1 MVQLKPYKTTDSCTC
16 ALYNKTVGEFSR
28 NNDSRLDYGG
38 KRMSQDFKKIV
49 IENSDSIVQMWMSE
63 INSLKQDNYTANI
76 SDELFESTNREFV
89 NVIFTSIKNQG
100 SVKVVEDF
108 SEKII
113 NLGWPLSYITDGLQ
127 VFRRVSVDYILGQSV
142 KVDSAHISDVM
153 KSVDVWVEP
162 LIRQLVNEYSGS
174 WEHIVSLQRVALQEL
189 SAPLI
194 PVMDRITVMPLIGT
208 IDTERAKL
216 IMENLLEG
224 VIKHN
229 SEVVLID
236 ITGVPV
242 VDTMVAH
249 HIIQAAEAVR
259 LIGSTCILVGI
270 RPEIAQ
276 TIVNLGIDLGK
287 FPTKSSLRKGFT
299 RALEITNRKVIDLE
313 DNDESIEKMIE
324 SLRGE

>member
-1 MVQLKPYKTTDSCTC
+1 M
-16 ALYNKTVGEFSR
+16 
-28 NNDSRLDYGG
+28 
-38 KRMSQDFKKIV
+38 DFKQLV
-49 IENSDSIVQMWMSE
+49 INNSDSIVQKWMEE
-63 INSLKQDNYTANI
+63 IDSLKDSNYTATI
-76 SDELFESTNREFV
+76 SDELYESTNREFV
-89 NVIFTSIKNQG
+89 NVIFTSIQNEG
-100 SVKVVEDF
+100 STKVVEDF

-127 VFRRVSVDYILGQSV
+127 IFRRVSTEYLLTQSD
-142 KVDSAHISDVM
+142 KVDSAFFMNLST
-153 KSVDVWVEP
+153 SVNDWVEP
-162 LIRQLVNEYSGS
+162 LIRELVNEYSGS

-194 PVMDRITVMPLIGT
+194 PVMEGITIMPLIGT

-224 VIKHN
+224 AIKHN

-276 TIVNLGIDLGK
+276 TIVNLGIDLSN
-287 FPTKSSLRKGFT
+287 FPTKSSLKKGFSS
-299 RALEITNRKVIDLE
+299 ALEITGRHVTDLNVKEKTLRK
-313 DNDESIEKMIE
+313 
-324 SLRGE
+324 

>member
-1 MVQLKPYKTTDSCTC
+1 MDTKL
-16 ALYNKTVGEFSR
+16 
-28 NNDSRLDYGG
+28 
-38 KRMSQDFKKIV
+38 KKIV
-49 IENSDSIVQMWMSE
+49 IDNSDTIVKKWLEDVSK
-63 INSLKQDNYTANI
+63 NRKNDYTSTI
-76 SDELFESTNREFV
+76 SDELFQSTNREFV
-89 NVIFTSIKNQG
+89 NVIFTSVDNQG
-100 SVKVVEDF
+100 ITNEIDDF
-108 SEKII
+108 SERLI
-113 NLGWPLSYITDGLQ
+113 NLGWPLSYLTDGLQ
-127 VFRRVSVDYILGQSV
+127 AFRRVTIDFILSQSE
-142 KVDSAHISDVM
+142 KVDSDHFAVVLDM
-153 KSVDVWVEP
+153 VDKWVDP
-162 LIRQLVNEYSGS
+162 IINQLVNEYSGS
-174 WEHIVSLQRVALQEL
+174 WEHTVSLQRVALQEL

-194 PVMDRITVMPLIGT
+194 PVMKNITIMPLIGT

-216 IMENLLEG
+216 IMENLLDG

-287 FPTKSSLRKGFT
+287 FPTKSTLRKGFES
-299 RALEITNRKVIDLE
+299 ALELTNRKIIQTSKKEE
-313 DNDESIEKMIE
+313 DVEKLLD
-324 SLRGE
+324 SLNRG

>member
-1 MVQLKPYKTTDSCTC
+1 MD
-16 ALYNKTVGEFSR
+16 ER
-28 NNDSRLDYGG
+28 
-38 KRMSQDFKKIV
+38 FKDLI
-49 IENSDSIVQMWMSE
+49 IQNSDSIVNNWMEEVSRLKSE
-63 INSLKQDNYTANI
+63 SYTSSI
-76 SDELFESTNREFV
+76 SKELYESTNREFV

-100 SVKVVEDF
+100 SSKSVEEF

-113 NLGWPLSYITDGLQ
+113 HLGWPLSYITDGLQ
-127 VFRRVSVDYILGQSV
+127 IFRRVSIDYLLS
-142 KVDSAHISDVM
+142 KTERVDSNYFSNVLT
-153 KSVDVWVEP
+153 SVDEWVEP
-162 LIRQLVNEYSGS
+162 LIRQLVNEFSGS
-174 WEHIVSLQRVALQEL
+174 WENQLSLQRVALQEL

-194 PVMDRITVMPLIGT
+194 PVMEGITVMPLIGT
-208 IDTERAKL
+208 IDTDRAKL

-224 VIKHN
+224 TIKHN

-276 TIVNLGIDLGK
+276 TIVNIGIDLSK
-287 FPTKSSLRKGFT
+287 FPTKSSLKKGFRT
-299 RALEITNRKVIDLE
+299 ALELTGRTVMDLPE
-313 DNDESIEKMIE
+313 RHQGMNEIMNALK
-324 SLRGE
+324 GE